1 MSTKADYSVEE
12 WKAIAG
18 APVAAGLLMTLSDV
32 SGPAGIAK
40 EVLAA
45 GNAIA
50 HSASGD
56 APEVV
61 KALAENVKSS
71 GGRPVMPDVP
81 TGNQTQTKTALIGI
95 IKTAV
100 RAVETKSP
108 GEVEGYKALL
118 ASVAAHAA
126 QASKGGGFFGIGG
139 TCVSADEQEALM
151 QLADILAVSAA
162 APRYRLTRPGR

>member
-18 APVAAGLLMTLSDV
+18 APVAAGLLITLSDV

-40 EVLAA
+40 EAVAV
-45 GNAIA
+45 GKAIA
-50 HSASGD
+50 HSASGE
-56 APEVV
+56 APELV
-61 KALAENVKSS
+61 KTLVENVKSS
-71 GGRPVMPDVP
+71 GGRPVLPDVP
-81 TGNQTQTKTALIGI
+81 KGDRTQTKKALIEA

-100 RAVETKSP
+100 RAVEKKSP

-126 QASKGGGFFGIGG
+126 QASKEGGILGIGG
-139 TCVSADEQEALM
+139 TRVSADEQEALT
-151 QLADILAVSAA
+151 QLADVLGVGA
-162 APRYRLTRPGR
+162 TRGTARS